1 MTTLKNKVVLVTGAS
16 KGIGRATALKL
27 AAQDAEVIAI
37 ARSTIELNKLSNE
50 ASQRNLSIT
59 PMHCDVTNFD
69 SLNGIVQSIVK
80 TYKRLDILVNN
91 A

>member
-37 ARSTIELNKLSNE
+37 ARSRIDLDKLSKE
-50 ASQRNLSIT
+50 ATQRNLSIT

-69 SLNGIVQSIVK
+69 ALNGIVQHLSLIH
-80 TYKRLDILVNN
+80 I
-91 A
+91 